1 MSNESFPRAS
11 EGQGE
16 QEEVII
22 CQGKGFCSASLPA
35 FIFNSGSLCRHFF
48 FFFLIPYSCCAR
60 SCIFLAKCSLLAR
73 SAARN
78 PLPEN

>member
-22 CQGKGFCSASLPA
+22 CQGKGFCSSSLPA

-48 FFFLIPYSCCAR
+48 FFFPNSL
-60 SCIFLAKCSLLAR
+60 FLLCQKLHISGKMFITG
-73 SAARN
+73 
-78 PLPEN
+78 